1 MQGMATL
8 PFIVVVLANPVFDF
22 KFPVILAVSSDTV
35 SEKDFWVSTV
45 PVFLQR
51 NGIQTIPSID
61 SFTCF
66 LILLLPALSEKVADP
81 DSLGMKLEG
90 AFSDAALQHVT

>member
-1 MQGMATL
+1 M
-8 PFIVVVLANPVFDF
+8 
-22 KFPVILAVSSDTV
+22 
-35 SEKDFWVSTV
+35 